1 MVLIPKRNG
10 KFRGIGLA
18 KVLWKAFPRVINRR
32 IGAAVQLHDTMH
44 GFRTGRGAGIA
55 SLKNKLPHKLTKIRE
70 EVLYKVFLDLH
81 KAYDALNRESC
92 MDILLVYGVGPRM
105 KIILGHYW
113 DHLSM
118 VARAGSYYGTPFK
131 VNRGIT

>member
-1 MVLIPKRNG
+1 MDIIQTDFWDGRILTECNWKTVVLIPKRNG

-92 MDILLVYGVGPRM
+92 MDIILVYGVGPRM
-105 KIILGHYW
+105 
-113 DHLSM
+113 
-118 VARAGSYYGTPFK
+118 
-131 VNRGIT
+131 

>member
-1 MVLIPKRNG
+1 MDIIQTDFWDGRILTECTWKTVVIIPKRNG

-32 IGAAVQLHDTMH
+32 IGAAVQFHDMMH

-92 MDILLVYGVGPRM
+92 MDIILVYGVGPRM
-105 KIILGHYW
+105 
-113 DHLSM
+113 
-118 VARAGSYYGTPFK
+118 
-131 VNRGIT
+131 